1 MPEVSFEETRIV
13 VQNILTEPDVDSCF
27 AIIAS
32 ERINAIL
39 LGPEINHLASRHSE
53 GISEHSSKICAEC
66 STEKD
71 NGKDRHT
78 AHSPHD

>member
-1 MPEVSFEETRIV
+1 MPKIFFEETRIV

-32 ERINAIL
+32 ERINAVL
-39 LGPEINHLASRHSE
+39 LWPKIHHLASRYSE
-53 GISEHSSKICAEC
+53 WVSEHSSKICGEC
-66 STEKD
+66 STEKG
-71 NGKDRHT
+71 NGKDGHT